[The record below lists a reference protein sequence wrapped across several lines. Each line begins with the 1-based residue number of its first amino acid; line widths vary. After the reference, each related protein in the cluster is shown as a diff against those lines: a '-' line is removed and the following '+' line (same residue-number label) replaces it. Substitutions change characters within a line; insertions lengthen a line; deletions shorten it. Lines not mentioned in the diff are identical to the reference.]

1 MTVNKCKYDPLTFF
15 LGVVWETLLFLG
27 AASCEGGAYLLSLS
41 LSDLLPSTLWSVV
54 SNAHGINM
62 FLMHIYTC
70 ILTQVF
76 KTVTKTD
83 FKELNQNVRL
93 GLKYIE
99 KI

>member
-1 MTVNKCKYDPLTFF
+1 
-15 LGVVWETLLFLG
+15 
-27 AASCEGGAYLLSLS
+27 
-41 LSDLLPSTLWSVV
+41 
-54 SNAHGINM
+54 
-62 FLMHIYTC
+62 MHIYTC